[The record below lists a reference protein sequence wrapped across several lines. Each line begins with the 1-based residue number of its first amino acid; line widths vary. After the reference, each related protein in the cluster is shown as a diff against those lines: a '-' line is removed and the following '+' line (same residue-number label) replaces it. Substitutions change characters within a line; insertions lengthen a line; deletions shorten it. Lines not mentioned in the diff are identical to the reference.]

1 MCSAIVC
8 SIRPSPAKPDSLVS
22 ETGGSEISR
31 TSDEASETMMVGP
44 DDWRTPLVHYL
55 ENPGHIADRKVW
67 W

>member
-8 SIRPSPAKPDSLVS
+8 SVRPSPAKSDSLVS
-22 ETGGSEISR
+22 ETRGSEISR
-31 TSDEASETMMVGP
+31 TSDKANETMMVSP